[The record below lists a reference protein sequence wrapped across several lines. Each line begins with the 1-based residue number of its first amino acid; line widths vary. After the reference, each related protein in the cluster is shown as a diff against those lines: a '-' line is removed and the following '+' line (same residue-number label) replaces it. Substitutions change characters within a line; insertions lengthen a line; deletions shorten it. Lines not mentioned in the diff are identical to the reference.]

1 LPRGIGR
8 TGLPTEKGGWRWA
21 EWRII
26 IVDMDNV
33 QLYLA
38 IGVPIVFNGI
48 MFTVLAV
55 MSTSRMAALE
65 SRMAALEN
73 TLTTRFDLIMG
84 RLMDLH
90 TRLTRLA
97 S

>member
-1 LPRGIGR
+1 MG
-8 TGLPTEKGGWRWA
+8 
-21 EWRII
+21 
-26 IVDMDNV
+26 NV
-33 QLYLA
+33 QLCAA

-55 MSTSRMAALE
+55 TSTSRMAALE
-65 SRMAALEN
+65 ARMAALEN

-84 RLMDLH
+84 RLMDLD
-90 TRLTRLA
+90 TRLTRLEERTHR